1 MPNSNAVQIDS
12 DDSEKEFSE
21 LLEEY
26 QTQEKMYRF
35 ESTTG
40 LKDLNKI
47 CNAIGYQES
56 PFAFGSSL
64 EQFLMDNP
72 GAMCAIV
79 DWLSGANGESFKEEL
94 ITHLNAPEGSDS
106 EDDSE
111 D

>member
-1 MPNSNAVQIDS
+1 MPGFNSANNTDV
-12 DDSEKEFSE
+12 DDSEKSFCDI
-21 LLEEY
+21 LEEY
-26 QTQEKMYRF
+26 QVQEKMYRF

-72 GAMCAIV
+72 GAMSAIV
-79 DWLSGANGESFKEEL
+79 DWLGEQSGDSFKEEL
-94 ITHLNAPEGSDS
+94 ITHLYEPEEEVDS
-106 EDDSE
+106 EE
-111 D
+111 